1 MKSPGA
7 TRVRLFV
14 DLVVATHGGK
24 GHLVVI
30 IGAIKLSMGGYG
42 WCGVGSLEELDGDF
56 GLWKELVPE
65 S

>member
-14 DLVVATHGGK
+14 DLVVAMHGGK

-30 IGAIKLSMGGYG
+30 KGTIKLSMGGYG
-42 WCGVGSLEELDGDF
+42 WCGIVLSEEIDGAF
-56 GLWKELVPE
+56 GLWKELVSE